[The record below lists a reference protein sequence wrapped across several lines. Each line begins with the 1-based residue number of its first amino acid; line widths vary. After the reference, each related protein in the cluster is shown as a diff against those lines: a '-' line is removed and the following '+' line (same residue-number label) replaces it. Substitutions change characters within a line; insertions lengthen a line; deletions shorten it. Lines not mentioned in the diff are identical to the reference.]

1 MFSTI
6 SSIQQ
11 VLQQN
16 RSSDERFIIVK
27 LNLQSLVIKSM
38 WEFVDNRLINQ
49 WSNVI
54 SHLPRNIFSFAIRSL
69 NNTLRNETNSIKWG
83 IGNSTTCM
91 FCDQQ
96 KNPGHIIGRCETALL
111 ESRLHSAEYL

>member
-27 LNLQSLVIKSM
+27 LNLQSLVIKSI

-54 SHLPRNIFSFAIRSL
+54 SHLPRNIFSFTIRSL
-69 NNTLRNETNSIKWG
+69 NNTLPNETNSIKWG

-91 FCDQQ
+91 FCD
-96 KNPGHIIGRCETALL
+96 
-111 ESRLHSAEYL
+111 

>member
-27 LNLQSLVIKSM
+27 LNLQSLVIKSI

-54 SHLPRNIFSFAIRSL
+54 SHLPRNIFSFAIRCL
-69 NNTLRNETNSIKWG
+69 NNTLPNETNSIKWG
-83 IGNSTTCM
+83 IGNSTT
-91 FCDQQ
+91 
-96 KNPGHIIGRCETALL
+96 
-111 ESRLHSAEYL
+111 